1 MNKASL
7 LEKLRKT
14 DEVSLIE
21 LLNISSED
29 LVDAF
34 LDKIDERIDYL
45 YEQIEEEPTW
55 E

>member
-1 MNKASL
+1 MDKLNLIK
-7 LEKLRKT
+7 KLRKV
-14 DEVSLIE
+14 DETLLLE
-21 LLNISSED
+21 LLDISSEEI
-29 LVDAF
+29 VDAF

>member
-7 LEKLRKT
+7 LEKLRKI
-14 DEVSLIE
+14 DETTLLE
-21 LLNISSED
+21 LLDISSEE